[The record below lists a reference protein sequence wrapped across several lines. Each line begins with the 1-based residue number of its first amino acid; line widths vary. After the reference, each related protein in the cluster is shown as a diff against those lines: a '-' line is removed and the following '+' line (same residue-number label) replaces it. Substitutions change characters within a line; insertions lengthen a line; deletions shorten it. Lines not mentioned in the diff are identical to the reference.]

1 MKLGEMWHGLPT
13 WQKGAAVVGGLAAV
27 ALGLW
32 AASRRAAAPAAVS
45 SSDQAPASVG
55 ATSADSAAVSA
66 DAVSVALANVADAV
80 TAGQQG
86 VLAELRSQE
95 AARASTA
102 SATTGALQTFMQG
115 VSAHIDAVVA
125 QVAPA
130 AGGGVMGTH
139 TGASGSSGVGGKTGP
154 VTAADVPVVAPP
166 AIAPAALVSVTLPT
180 WVDHDQFAGYVNRT
194 VQVDP
199 SSEYQQGV
207 LAAKTAFKAAETAGN
222 QVAKDA
228 AHADAERWRA
238 LAKANDVTLPDWA
251 K

>member
-1 MKLGEMWHGLPT
+1 MKLGEMWNGMPT
-13 WQKGAAVVGGLAAV
+13 WQKGAAVVGGLGAV

-32 AASRRAAAPAAVS
+32 AAGRRTAAPAVS
-45 SSDQAPASVG
+45 SSDLAPVSVG
-55 ATSADSAAVSA
+55 AGSTDGGAVSA
-66 DAVSVALANVADAV
+66 EAVTDALSDMADAV
-80 TAGQQG
+80 VAGQQG

-95 AARASTA
+95 AARASTV
-102 SATTGALQTFMQG
+102 SATNNVLQSFMQS
-115 VSAHIDAVVA
+115 VSSQIDAVVA

-139 TGASGSSGVGGKTGP
+139 TGGNGRSGAGGLSGP
-154 VTAADVPVVAPP
+154 VTVTDVPVVVAP
-166 AIAPAALVSVTLPT
+166 IITPAALTAVTLPT
-180 WVDHDQFAGYVNRT
+180 WVDHDQFAGYVERT

-207 LAAKTAFKAAETAGN
+207 LAAKSAYKAAETAGN
-222 QVAKDA
+222 QAGKDA

-238 LAKANDVTLPDWA
+238 LAKTNDVTLPDWA